1 MIRSLK
7 VAALLAFTSV
17 TKGNFRIA
25 LLTMLILI
33 LVTLNLLFVPGLLD
47 GLAWGANDKLVN
59 TYSGNLLIE
68 SNEANPQIENASRLM
83 SEIAQMK
90 GVEAVTSRS
99 NLGAEI
105 DCGSEHLETVV
116 SGIQPDAD
124 KAVFTIDSYLIEG
137 SYLSPDDTGM
147 ILLGVQLAGADR
159 PNLEL
164 YARSLRSV
172 HAGDKVS
179 VTYANGVR
187 KEYTVKGIFYT
198 EFIQTDWQAFVSQK
212 EFDSVAP
219 TLANNATTINIK
231 TTKSADTD
239 DIIRQIENMA
249 GGLKVMTWEDYAGI
263 VHSMTASFGIIEVI
277 MDTVNLL
284 VAGITIFIV
293 TYIDVANRK
302 RQIGIQRAIGIT
314 PASITL
320 SYLIRALFYA
330 LIATALA
337 ILIYVYGVIPLE
349 AHFPFHFPFGN
360 VYLRV
365 MPSVMART
373 ALTLFGVSILSAL
386 IPVYSVMR
394 VKIIDAIWS

>member
-17 TKGNFRIA
+17 TKGHFKIA
-25 LLTMLILI
+25 LLTMLILV
-33 LVTLNLLFVPGLLD
+33 LVALNLMFVPGLLD
-47 GLAWGANDKLVN
+47 GLVWGANDKLIN
-59 TYSGNLLIE
+59 TYSGDLLIE
-68 SNEANPQIENASRLM
+68 SNEANPQIENASQLM

-105 DCGSEHLETVV
+105 DCGSEHLETVI

-124 KAVFTIDSYLIEG
+124 KNVFTIDDYLIEG
-137 SYLSPDDTGM
+137 SYLSPNDTDM

-172 HAGDKVS
+172 HAGDKVT
-179 VTYANGVR
+179 VTYANGVQ

-219 TLANNATTINIK
+219 TLATSATTINIK

-239 DIIRQIENMA
+239 DIISRIERTA
-249 GGLKVMTWEDYAGI
+249 SGLKVMTWEDYAGI
-263 VHSMTASFGIIEVI
+263 VHSMTASFRIIEII

-293 TYIDVANRK
+293 TYIDVVNRK

-330 LIATALA
+330 LIAMALA
-337 ILIYVYGVIPLE
+337 ILIYIYGVIPLE

-365 MPSVMART
+365 IPSVMVRT

-386 IPVYSVMR
+386 IPVYGVMK

>member
-25 LLTMLILI
+25 LLTMLILV
-33 LVTLNLLFVPGLLD
+33 LVALNLLFVPGLLD
-47 GLAWGANDKLVN
+47 GLAWGANDKLIN
-59 TYSGNLLIE
+59 TYSGDLLIE

-83 SEIAQMK
+83 SEIAQMI

-99 NLGAEI
+99 NLGVEI
-105 DCGSEHLETVV
+105 DCGSEHSETVI

-124 KAVFTIDSYLIEG
+124 KNVFTIDSYLIEG
-137 SYLSPDDTGM
+137 SYLSPDDTDM
-147 ILLGVQLAGADR
+147 ILLGIQLAGADR

-172 HAGDKVS
+172 HAGDKVF

-212 EFDSVAP
+212 EFYAVAP
-219 TLANNATTINIK
+219 TMANSATTINIK
-231 TTKSADTD
+231 TTKSANTN
-239 DIIRQIENMA
+239 DIISRIESTTS
-249 GGLKVMTWEDYAGI
+249 GLKVMTWEDYAGI

-302 RQIGIQRAIGIT
+302 RQIGIQRAMGIT

-330 LIATALA
+330 LIAMALA
-337 ILIYVYGVIPLE
+337 VLIYIYGVIPLE
-349 AHFPFHFPFGN
+349 VHFPFHFPFGN

-365 MPSVMART
+365 MPFIMART

-394 VKIIDAIWS
+394 VKIIDAIWA